1 MRRAHSFSDPVPPQ
15 NPSTGRSPLGALAA
29 RLLPALLAL
38 LLACAPGG
46 GTPAGS
52 TRWVSLAPSMTEIL
66 FAIGAG
72 QQVAGVCEPA
82 DRPPEAASLP
92 RVASWERLDVEA
104 VVALRPSACFTVTGM
119 QTPSAL
125 ASLERFGIPVYAYQM
140 ESLEDVFSAV
150 ESVGRRTGRAGDGRR
165 LAEAY
170 RARVRAAGRRLPP
183 GPPERALA
191 VVGLNPLV
199 VAGGP
204 SFLTG
209 VLKAA
214 GFENALGGRGEGY
227 PVVSLEDAAA
237 AAPDAVVFPEG
248 EMSPEAVRRFLE
260 RLQEASGRTARA
272 IPVPADLLVRPGPGS
287 VEAVERLARQ
297 RRAGGAP

>member
-1 MRRAHSFSDPVPPQ
+1 MRRAISFSEPVPPRS
-15 NPSTGRSPLGALAA
+15 PSAGRSLFGAFAA
-29 RLLPALLAL
+29 RLLPALLL
-38 LLACAPGG
+38 TLLACSWGDGAPS
-46 GTPAGS
+46 GS
-52 TRWVSLAPSMTEIL
+52 ARWVSLAPSMTEIL
-66 FAIGAG
+66 FAVGAG
-72 QQVAGVCEPA
+72 REVAGVCEPA

-104 VVALRPSACFTVTGM
+104 VVALAPSACFTVSGM

-125 ASLERFGIPVYAYQM
+125 ASLERFGIPVHAYPM

-150 ESVGRRTGRAGDGRR
+150 ESVGARTGRAAEGLG
-165 LAEAY
+165 LAESY
-170 RARVRAAGRRLPP
+170 RARVRAAGRGIPP

-209 VLKAA
+209 VLRAA
-214 GFENALGGRGEGY
+214 GFENALEGRGEGY
-227 PVVSLEDAAA
+227 PAVSLEDAAA

-248 EMSPEAVRRFLE
+248 EMSAGSVRLFLE
-260 RLQEASGRTARA
+260 RLEEASGRPARA
-272 IPVPADLLVRPGPGS
+272 VPVPADLLVRPGPGS
-287 VEAVERLARQ
+287 VEAVERLARE
-297 RRAGGAP
+297 RGAGGTP